1 MDWGEYKALCD
12 RPDYW
17 SAWMINQC
25 TQLLEGS
32 DHAGARDV
40 SAVLRQDLLQP
51 ALSRPGDHKG
61 SKDTWMY
68 PVSLSKAQCDTLL
81 ETIRQAEHNGYRTP
95 ATRRRGLGGF
105 AEHCQEL
112 RRLRQSAEP
121 AGLSHV

>member
-40 SAVLRQDLLQP
+40 SAVLRAVAVP
-51 ALSRPGDHKG
+51 RSSPPRRPVRASGAG
-61 SKDTWMY
+61 
-68 PVSLSKAQCDTLL
+68 A
-81 ETIRQAEHNGYRTP
+81 RRTP
-95 ATRRRGLGGF
+95 RVRGDATLPDAADERASRAAVRHRERSRACGGRG
-105 AEHCQEL
+105 E
-112 RRLRQSAEP
+112 R
-121 AGLSHV
+121 